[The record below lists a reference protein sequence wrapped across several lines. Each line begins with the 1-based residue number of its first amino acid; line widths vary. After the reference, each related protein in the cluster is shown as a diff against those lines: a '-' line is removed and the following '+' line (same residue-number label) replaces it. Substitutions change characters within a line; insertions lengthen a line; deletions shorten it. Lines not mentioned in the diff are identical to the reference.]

1 MEERESLG
9 KYLKRERENRKISLR
24 EVSKHIRVREQFLM
38 AVEEDRH
45 DLLPTFTY
53 VKGFLSAYA
62 KYLGLDPNEII
73 LRYETDTKGETVI
86 HPEGPPK
93 KRILWRSKYL
103 WMMGGVIIVGFVILY
118 LLLFPS
124 QPPMEPVAPKP
135 EAMKTMKTMKTIPPA
150 PPPSVSE
157 KPAVSEEKEMI
168 LHIKAVER
176 TWVAVQIDGQ
186 PVREATFWPGETY
199 TYRAAKQIQLVL
211 GNAGGLEMTF
221 NGKQLEKI
229 GESGQVFDVTFT
241 AQGVEAKRREMPN
254 SDLE

>member
-24 EVSKHIRVREQFLM
+24 EVSKHIRVREQFLK

-62 KYLGLDPNEII
+62 RYLGLDPNEII

-86 HPEGPPK
+86 HPEAPPE
-93 KRILWRSKYL
+93 KRILWSSKYL

-124 QPPMEPVAPKP
+124 QPPVEPVTPRPK
-135 EAMKTMKTMKTIPPA
+135 ATKTIPPA
-150 PPPSVSE
+150 PPPLAPPSVSE
-157 KPAVSEEKEMI
+157 KPAASEGKEMI
-168 LHIKAVER
+168 LQIKAVER

-186 PVREATFWPGETY
+186 PVREATFWPGESY

-221 NGKQLEKI
+221 NEKRLEKI
-229 GESGQVFDVTFT
+229 GESGEVFDLTFT
-241 AQGVEAKRREMPN
+241 PQGIEAKRREM
-254 SDLE
+254 SDSQQE

>member
-24 EVSKHIRVREQFLM
+24 EVSKHIRVREQFLR

-45 DLLPTFTY
+45 DLLPTITY

-62 KYLGLDPNEII
+62 RYLGLDPNEII
-73 LRYETDTKGETVI
+73 LRYETDTRRETDI
-86 HPEGPPK
+86 HPEAATE
-93 KRILWRSKYL
+93 KRIVWRPKYL

-135 EAMKTMKTMKTIPPA
+135 EATKTIPPA
-150 PPPSVSE
+150 PPPLPPPSVIE
-157 KPAVSEEKEMI
+157 KPAVSEEKG
-168 LHIKAVER
+168 LVLQIKAVER

-186 PVREATFWPGETY
+186 AVREATFWPGESY
-199 TYRAAKQIQLVL
+199 TYRAAKQIQFLL

-221 NGKQLEKI
+221 NDKRLEKI

-241 AQGVEAKRREMPN
+241 AEGIEAKRREMSN
-254 SDLE
+254 SNQE